1 MKLWIKVGAGATI
14 VIGLIVVIGA
24 YAWFEIPTTL
34 YPSKHWKEKYQ
45 ETPPVK
51 LQLSMTNNAVDGMVS
66 NQSDSV
72 ITSIVIHVRVREI
85 RKCGETLANVFS
97 DLDWEANCKK
107 NPNHTVEDTV
117 DGQAYECFH
126 GELAPYNAA
135 RCYAATA
142 MEFDPSKQIWDFF
155 VLKVKGKPSIDMFG
169 GRGHWYDHITD
180 GLIAL
185 FNGLLVLATI
195 ALFISAEKSADA
207 AKKSAEIAER
217 ALIAG
222 QRAFISVSFDRTA
235 IIDPETGKIT
245 AWSFTPVW
253 YNAGDTPTR
262 EMQNHV
268 NIRVF
273 DGPLPN
279 DWDFPDLWSANTNP
293 DIRLPTPLGAAPKGA
308 VSGQKVGISIDQM
321 REIIAGPKRLYMWGW
336 ATYNDVFPKTPMHV
350 TRFAIQILAG
360 GDPSNKDK
368 ISFEFPFIH
377 KYNCSDEECEYQ
389 GYPASWKPREITEQ
403 RANMPEPAP

>member
-245 AWSFTPVW
+245 AWSFTQSGTMLAIPQLGKCKTTLIFEYLMVHCLMTGIFQT
-253 YNAGDTPTR
+253 YGLQIQTPTFDCQR
-262 EMQNHV
+262 HSELRQRALSVAKRLAFPLIKCVKSLRDLNGSTCG
-268 NIRVF
+268 
-273 DGPLPN
+273 DGPPITT
-279 DWDFPDLWSANTNP
+279 S
-293 DIRLPTPLGAAPKGA
+293 
-308 VSGQKVGISIDQM
+308 
-321 REIIAGPKRLYMWGW
+321 
-336 ATYNDVFPKTPMHV
+336 FPKHLCM
-350 TRFAIQILAG
+350 
-360 GDPSNKDK
+360 
-368 ISFEFPFIH
+368 
-377 KYNCSDEECEYQ
+377 
-389 GYPASWKPREITEQ
+389 
-403 RANMPEPAP
+403 